1 MNLTEEVDSVNDNG
15 GLLLDSFITHKLLFS
30 FVCVFFF
37 NLDHSVYHNTTWQN
51 GDSKIYPTA
60 PFYTL
65 RWFNDICCD
74 IFYSQT
80 KHKLSVSR
88 RTITYKVNSVRAGI
102 CESVPGGIDKVT
114 RIRATT
120 HKVKLSPFHSHLK
133 INKCNNYC
141 GPWAQHSQQHSQIP
155 ILAGAKPKRRSQA
168 KEEETWAARKMGSK
182 EVGVPGEYIYLFTAV
197 EVWTKTVFKMSS
209 YSTTSSHLIDY
220 QCSFFLCCCCFFV
233 NPPTPTLA
241 PSPTVV
247 PPRKKALETCSSKW
261 YFAFSL
267 NLAIYYTCHLAVS
280 TTGFQ
285 QSATQ
290 AMKIPCRLHLPPH
303 NRQEIPSFNQ
313 QCERS

>member
-155 ILAGAKPKRRSQA
+155 ILAGAKPKRRRLGQQG
-168 KEEETWAARKMGSK
+168 KWAAKKLAYPVSIFTCLQQLKCEPRQ
-182 EVGVPGEYIYLFTAV
+182 YLKWAVTAQPAATWLTTNV
-197 EVWTKTVFKMSS
+197 LFFYVVVVFLWT
-209 YSTTSSHLIDY
+209 
-220 QCSFFLCCCCFFV
+220 
-233 NPPTPTLA
+233 PPPQ
-241 PSPTVV
+241 PW
-247 PPRKKALETCSSKW
+247 PP
-261 YFAFSL
+261 
-267 NLAIYYTCHLAVS
+267 
-280 TTGFQ
+280 
-285 QSATQ
+285 
-290 AMKIPCRLHLPPH
+290 PPL
-303 NRQEIPSFNQ
+303 
-313 QCERS
+313 